1 MILRL
6 SGRRLRRIRALA
18 RRARWELDDQ
28 VRIRL
33 FGANPGF
40 ALRPP
45 SGPQVSVEGR
55 SATMPRLRVT
65 AVDRGRRRTGE
76 RGAACVGLLDGH
88 GGERS
93 PGGSGSGTAAAAAA
107 AALLG
112 LRPVAPPL
120 HDWRRTIEEA
130 NAEAWPL
137 LVLSLGDPV
146 PDTALEPLG
155 RFVSR
160 GGTLLLVP
168 QPGTVPD
175 LEPISRAFGCP
186 LPQPV
191 MRREPGR
198 WLRVATALP
207 EVTAGF
213 TGIAVEAPGLTRCL
227 RRVEGAIPLASID
240 GPALAPVLTL
250 SRLGEGWVAVSAV
263 PANLRGPLRASLGP
277 EHWTA
282 LVPALLLMRWL
293 YDELTW
299 RPPAVLANF
308 TIDDPAL
315 AGGRLGLDYRN
326 LVRRAEAGR
335 FHVTVATIPR
345 ELDLADP
352 GVLSLLR
359 TRSDALSAC
368 YHGWAHRG
376 YEFFLPDAGRA
387 RFPGRPLDVQQE
399 AVARAAAAGR
409 ELWRRSGTALD
420 RVMVFPHGVG
430 PAATLPALPRH
441 GFLGSCNYDDRD
453 PLGAPPPDEPDLGL
467 RPADTAWSGV
477 PLLWRRGL
485 SDPRFLVDLL
495 LGRPLLSFG
504 HRRKLGPDLLPFAEQ
519 AARIRAQSPDV
530 RWCGLETV
538 ALHAYQTRLDPQR
551 GWQVLM
557 TADEICLHN
566 PGRTARR
573 YTVRRSYLAGGCRLH
588 MPASSLGPH
597 LEPPAGGDESARN
610 ATPDDAELVVE
621 VPAGGAVRVCVEGA
635 ARARLPRPASVCWLD
650 AEPRPG
656 AAQFAGGEPTPASA
670 HLGRMGS
677 GSS

>member
-1 MILRL
+1 MTTI
-6 SGRRLRRIRALA
+6 
-18 RRARWELDDQ
+18 
-28 VRIRL
+28 
-33 FGANPGF
+33 
-40 ALRPP
+40 
-45 SGPQVSVEGR
+45 
-55 SATMPRLRVT
+55 
-65 AVDRGRRRTGE
+65 DRGRRRTSV
-76 RGAACVGLLDGH
+76 RGAACVGLLDGRA
-88 GGERS
+88 GERKR
-93 PGGSGSGTAAAAAA
+93 GRSGTAAAGAA

-112 LRPVAPPL
+112 LRPVTSPPR
-120 HDWRRTIEEA
+120 DWRRTIEEA

-137 LVLSLGDPV
+137 LVLSLGEMVQDA
-146 PDTALEPLG
+146 ALEPLA
-155 RFVSR
+155 RFVSQ
-160 GGTLLLVP
+160 GGALLLVP
-168 QPGTVPD
+168 EPGTVPD

-191 MRREPGR
+191 ILREPR
-198 WLRVATALP
+198 HRLRFASALP

-213 TGIAVEAPGLTRCL
+213 TGIAVEASGLTRCL
-227 RRVEGAIPLASID
+227 RPVAGAMPLASVD
-240 GPALAPVLTL
+240 GPGSGPVLTL
-250 SRLGEGWVAVSAV
+250 SRLGEGSIAVSAV
-263 PANLRGPLRASLGP
+263 PAELPGPLGASLDP

-282 LVPALLLMRWL
+282 LVPPLLLMRWL
-293 YDELTW
+293 YGELTW

-315 AGGRLGLDYRN
+315 TSGRLGLDYRH
-326 LVRRAEAGR
+326 LVRRAEVGR

-345 ELDLADP
+345 ELDLSEP

-387 RFPGRPLDVQQE
+387 RFPARPIDVQQQ
-399 AVARAAAAGR
+399 AVARAAGAGR

-420 RVMVFPHGVG
+420 RIMVFPHGIG

-453 PLGAPPPDEPDLGL
+453 PLGASAPDDPDLGL

-485 SDPRFLVDLL
+485 PDPRFLVDLV

-519 AARIRAQSPDV
+519 AARINAQSPDV

-538 ALHAYQTRLDPQR
+538 ALHAYQTRLDPQC
-551 GWQVLM
+551 GWQALM

-573 YTVRRSYLAGGCRLH
+573 YTVRRPHLPGDCRLDTSVPI
-588 MPASSLGPH
+588 PAPH
-597 LEPPAGGDESARN
+597 LAQGSAR
-610 ATPDDAELVVE
+610 AGSSRHAAADDAELVVE
-621 VPAGGAVRVCVEGA
+621 VPPGGAVRVSVEGA
-635 ARARLPRPASVCWLD
+635 ARACLPRPGSVCWLD
-650 AEPRPG
+650 GERRPD
-656 AAQFAGGEPTPASA
+656 ATQFAGGEPPPAPA
-670 HLGRMGS
+670 HVGRMGS
-677 GSS
+677 GRS